1 MTLGAL
7 LSEVRPL
14 VARLAPAG
22 APVPLLDDH
31 LLVRDLGFDSVL
43 MVELVLD
50 CEERFAVSLA
60 VETLLDGDISTRALA
75 EAIAL
80 AR

>member
-1 MTLGAL
+1 MTFVTL
-7 LSEVRPL
+7 LSDVRLL
-14 VARLAPAG
+14 VTRVAPAG

-43 MVELVLD
+43 LVELVLD

-60 VETLLDGDISTRALA
+60 IETLLDGDISTRALA

>member
-1 MTLGAL
+1 MLPPAL
-7 LSEVRPL
+7 LF
-14 VARLAPAG
+14 
-22 APVPLLDDH
+22 PLLDDH
-31 LLVRDLGFDSVL
+31 LLVKDLGFDSVL

>member
-1 MTLGAL
+1 
-7 LSEVRPL
+7 

-22 APVPLLDDH
+22 APAQLLDDH
-31 LLVRDLGFDSVL
+31 LLVKDLGFDSVL
-43 MVELVLD
+43 IVELVLD
-50 CEERFAVSLA
+50 CEERFAVSLE
-60 VETLLDGDISTRALA
+60 VETLLDSDISTRALA